1 MAIHIRARERG
12 DVLGSGIRN
21 AGTVALERPAAVMD
35 AAAILRRLEEAGATL
50 LAMPSRGY
58 STHMRAM
65 RFDIVH
71 TALEAYGWEAP
82 ALRPPAPSAAA
93 ISNMDVAFGW
103 LRLIPEGSYVLRRI
117 VGARALVH
125 PLTGRHL
132 YSWRRLATLLGADHK
147 SVQRW
152 HEAGLSMIEKALSAA

>member
-1 MAIHIRARERG
+1 MAVQIRALANG
-12 DVLGSGIRN
+12 DVLGSGMRN
-21 AGTVALERPAAVMD
+21 GGVARVERPAAVMD
-35 AAAILRRLEEAGATL
+35 RAAILLRLEAAGATL

-82 ALRPPAPSAAA
+82 ALRAPAPTAAA
-93 ISNMDVAFGW
+93 ISEMDVAFGW
-103 LRLIPEGSYVLRRI
+103 LRLIPEGSFVLRRI

-132 YSWRRLATLLGADHK
+132 YSWRRLAALLGADHK

-152 HEAGLSMIEKALSAA
+152 HEAGLSVIEKALSAA